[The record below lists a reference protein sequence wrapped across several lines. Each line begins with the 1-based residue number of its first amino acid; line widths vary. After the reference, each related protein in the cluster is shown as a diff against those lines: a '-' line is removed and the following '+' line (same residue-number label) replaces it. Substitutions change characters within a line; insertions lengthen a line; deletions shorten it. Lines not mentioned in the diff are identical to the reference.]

1 MPGAPSMQNLYA
13 AIPNPYAIF
22 TRWGLAYNH
31 EKGRLAPAVCHG
43 GRAMRDF
50 AVLVLWLGFGLA
62 SLGLIE
68 ILAYLRGRGGE

>member
-1 MPGAPSMQNLYA
+1 MQNLYTPV
-13 AIPNPYAIF
+13 PNPYAIF
-22 TRWGLAYNH
+22 TSLGLTYNH

-43 GRAMRDF
+43 GITMQDF
-50 AVLVLWLGFGLA
+50 VALVLWLAFGLV